1 LWRAA
6 ASKGVE
12 AMHSRINASLLLKHG
27 PGFAKEWASGK
38 VGTRQEFAEMLKKA
52 ELTMD
57 DVMAEALAEVIDP
70 FERFDRMLGSTE
82 DRRNN
87 ALSQID
93 QHRRA
98 LGAAI
103 RRAVDEVQNT
113 ESRVLETGEMGG
125 GSPP

>member
-1 LWRAA
+1 
-6 ASKGVE
+6 
-12 AMHSRINASLLLKHG
+12 
-27 PGFAKEWASGK
+27 
-38 VGTRQEFAEMLKKA
+38 MLKKA